1 MKKLGIGIILSTL
14 ILVFAYL
21 TILNN
26 RGFSNTQPSLKR
38 GSENKPPANSLNNEK
53 TKSVANSILNKYSGK
68 PPSEWGE
75 KVTGVIT
82 KLQTNDKVIALTFD
96 ACGGNGGNGY
106 DKKLID
112 YLISENIPAT
122 LFVNYR
128 WIDEN
133 MDTFKTLAQNPLF
146 EIENH
151 GYMHKPLS
159 TTGKSVYGIK
169 GTENINEVIDEI
181 TLNDKKIQSITGNKP
196 RFFRSGTAYYDNI
209 SVQIAQELGYKVIG
223 FDVIG
228 DAGATFTK
236 DQIIKASHSAKNG
249 SIIIY
254 HFNHPEKYTAEG
266 LKVVLPQLIRDGFK
280 FVKLSD
286 YIR

>member
-1 MKKLGIGIILSTL
+1 MKRLGIGILLSTL
-14 ILVFAYL
+14 ILVFTYL
-21 TILNN
+21 TFLNKWN
-26 RGFSNTQPSLKR
+26 FNNTQPSIKKE
-38 GSENKPPANSLNNEK
+38 SKNKLPANSPNNEE
-53 TKSVANSILNKYSGK
+53 TKSVTNRILNEYSGK

-96 ACGGNGGNGY
+96 ACGGSGGNRY
-106 DKKLID
+106 DKELID

-133 MDTFKTLAQNPLF
+133 MEIFKTLAQNPLF

-159 TTGKSVYGIK
+159 TNGKSVYGIK
-169 GTENINEVIDEI
+169 GTENIKEVIDEI

-196 RFFRSGTAYYDNI
+196 KFFRSGTAYYDNV
-209 SVQIAQELGYKVIG
+209 SVQVAQELGYKVIG

-254 HFNHPEKYTAEG
+254 HFNHPEKYTTAG
-266 LKVVLPQLIRDGFK
+266 LKVVLPKLIRDGFK

-286 YIR
+286 YIS